1 MNKEEIVFNCDGSVT
16 LSEFTYKNI
25 CLKLDENSP
34 TLRYLLNKKDK
45 NIKNAIKYLEKKRI
59 RNKAIIDVDV
69 LEGIL
74 NEVSE

>member
-45 NIKNAIKYLEKKRI
+45 NIKNAIKYLEEKRI

>member
-1 MNKEEIVFNCDGSVT
+1 MSKGEIVFNPDGSVT

-34 TLRYLLNKKDK
+34 TLLYLLNKKDK
-45 NIKNAIKYLEKKRI
+45 NIKNAIKYLEEKRI

-69 LEGIL
+69 LKGIL
-74 NEVSE
+74 KEVSE